1 MKKDDW
7 RKIVSTMAL
16 LTQLGIVVI
25 VNIGVAFYFGLKIDQ
40 WLEYDYIFKIIGL
53 ILGTGSGFYS
63 VYQLIKSYIDND

>member
-25 VNIGVAFYFGLKIDQ
+25 VNIGLAFYLGLKIDQ
-40 WLEYDYIFKIIGL
+40 WLDYDYIFKIIGL

-63 VYQLIKSYIDND
+63 VYQLVKSYINND

>member
-16 LTQLGIVVI
+16 LTQLGIIVI
-25 VNIGVAFYFGLKIDQ
+25 VNIGVAFYLGSKIDQ

-63 VYQLIKSYIDND
+63 VYQLVKSHIDND

>member
-25 VNIGVAFYFGLKIDQ
+25 VNIGLAFYLGLKIDQ

-63 VYQLIKSYIDND
+63 VYQLIKSYIDDD